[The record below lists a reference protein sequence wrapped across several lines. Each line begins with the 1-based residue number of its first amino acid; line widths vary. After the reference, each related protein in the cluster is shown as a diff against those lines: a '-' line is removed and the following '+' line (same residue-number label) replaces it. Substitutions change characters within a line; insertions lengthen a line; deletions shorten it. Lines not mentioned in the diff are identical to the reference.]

1 MHYNQVH
8 ATDNKTPK
16 KKKASVPLDKMF
28 FSRNKKDEPL
38 KSATKSPAVAVK
50 ASPKPNIKLGSSNPK
65 RNQPSVAAY
74 LDPTLNINCEPETG
88 LERWALGTMY
98 KMVHQG
104 ANKCIS
110 NLTVIDYYNTGVSM
124 VKEYHQVLKNSTEL
138 SKVPEMKNIHPPPRV
153 RLNNHNIV
161 DVQKVLFEVSC

>member
-8 ATDNKTPK
+8 ATDDKTPK
-16 KKKASVPLDKMF
+16 KKKVSVPLDKTF
-28 FSRNKKDEPL
+28 FSRNKKVE
-38 KSATKSPAVAVK
+38 SATIPVK

-124 VKEYHQVLKNSTEL
+124 V
-138 SKVPEMKNIHPPPRV
+138 
-153 RLNNHNIV
+153 
-161 DVQKVLFEVSC
+161 